1 MVAAAPK
8 PEITRHA
15 GQFGNLVGL
24 RPVSITD
31 TKTNKTTR
39 IINNKTTRVIKITEQ
54 TWEKLRGF
62 SHHYHDQPITYDE
75 IIEELV
81 DFYNKEHDQKWF

>member
-1 MVAAAPK
+1 MPSIATKESTKIYP
-8 PEITRHA
+8 

-24 RPVSITD
+24 RPVTSIPT
-31 TKTNKTTR
+31 TTTPNKTRTKKTR
-39 IINNKTTRVIKITEQ
+39 TVRITEH

-81 DFYNKEHDQKWF
+81 DFYNNEQNKKYSF